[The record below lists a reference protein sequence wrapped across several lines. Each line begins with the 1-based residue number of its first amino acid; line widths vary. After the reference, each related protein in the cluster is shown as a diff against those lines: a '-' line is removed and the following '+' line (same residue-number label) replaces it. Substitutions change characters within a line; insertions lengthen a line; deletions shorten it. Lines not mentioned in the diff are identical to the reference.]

1 MNFPIYD
8 TDLDSTNESSL
19 LLYDDEND
27 DDEND
32 DGYITQEED
41 LDEDSF
47 LSYEEMDDYSIN
59 TNEELLIDI
68 IFEEESHFVFEEKID
83 KNYYIGMGTKIDNY
97 DLLIMAN
104 SISITTFF
112 KYPYNTLLQYLWFHS
127 IIRVNKPTIDILK
140 LIIQP
145 DGSYSVVIKTFWLRV
160 FQRRWK
166 RIFREHQELIMK
178 RKSIQYLKIREI
190 TGKFPL

>member
-32 DGYITQEED
+32 NGYTTQEED

-104 SISITTFF
+104 SISIKTFF

-145 DGSYSVVIKTFWLRV
+145 DGSYSVVIKTFWLRI

>member
-19 LLYDDEND
+19 LLYDDDND
-27 DDEND
+27 DVND
-32 DGYITQEED
+32 DGYTTQEEE

-47 LSYEEMDDYSIN
+47 LSYDEMDDYSIN
-59 TNEELLIDI
+59 TNEELLIDT
-68 IFEEESHFVFEEKID
+68 IFIEESHFIFEEKID
-83 KNYYIGMGTKIDNY
+83 KKYYIGMGTKIDNY
-97 DLLIMAN
+97 DKLIMAN
-104 SISITTFF
+104 SISIKTFF
-112 KYPYNTLLQYLWFHS
+112 KYSYNILLQYLWYHS
-127 IIRVNKPTIDILK
+127 IIRVKQPKIEILK

-145 DGSYSVVIKTFWLRV
+145 DGAYSVVIKTFWLRV